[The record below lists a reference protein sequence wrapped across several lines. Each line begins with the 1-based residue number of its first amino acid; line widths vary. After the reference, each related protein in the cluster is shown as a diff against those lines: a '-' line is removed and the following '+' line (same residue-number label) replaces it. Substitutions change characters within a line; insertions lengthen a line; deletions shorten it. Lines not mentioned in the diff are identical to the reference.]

1 MSKKLIDFTHYYTYQ
16 EIKDYIYQVKD
27 DFSDLVDIDVAGKS
41 WEERDIW
48 VVTIT
53 NKSTGDPSEKPAI
66 YVDGNIHAGEV
77 TGAMVCLKV
86 IDYLT
91 KMYKKDAQ
99 VTSLVDNKT
108 FYILPRVNPDGAE
121 KYLTTPYSLRSSVR
135 PYPENNISELPGLHP
150 QDINDDGKILLMR
163 VRDDEKGEWKISK
176 KDSRIML
183 PRRPS
188 EFEGEFYKIYQE
200 GMIQEYDGKEF
211 DYHKTPWGLDLNRN
225 FPSNFDKDNIS
236 AGPYPTS
243 EPEAK
248 TIVDFILDHKNI
260 GLLNCFHTTGGFFYR
275 NPYTYQDEDM
285 DPEDLRATKEI
296 AREGYYAT
304 GYSDV
309 KSNNRSTLTEW
320 AYEHLGIIGYTT
332 ELWDRQERAGVSREK
347 LHNCTTQE
355 EIEEVELKLLEWNDR
370 ELSSKGFH
378 NWTKFDHPQLGEIE
392 IGGWDY
398 KEAVQNPPKHLLD
411 QECFKNMQWTLNQA
425 SSLPAAK
432 IADIQ
437 VETIENNVF
446 KITVKCE
453 NHGYLPTYITN
464 KGKDIKAVNKDK
476 LSLLYDKEQ
485 VEIISEKNEIEFD
498 YLHGFMNG
506 QERRYFSYGEPAK
519 NSKHFSWVVKKN
531 CENCSI
537 KVNLKSIRGGST
549 TREINL

>member
-1 MSKKLIDFTHYYTYQ
+1 MDKQLLDFKHYYSYQ
-16 EIKDYIYQVKD
+16 EIKDFIYEVQENYPE
-27 DFSDLVDIDVAGKS
+27 LVEIEVAGQS
-41 WEERDIW
+41 YEGRDIW
-48 VVTIT
+48 AVIIT
-53 NKSTGDPSEKPAI
+53 NKNIGKHSEKPAI

-77 TGAMVCLKV
+77 TGAMVCLKT

-91 KMYKKDAQ
+91 KMHKVDDQ
-99 VTSLVDNKT
+99 VTHLLDYRT

-121 KYLTTPYSLRSSVR
+121 KYLTTPYTLRSSVR
-135 PYPENNISELPGLHP
+135 PYPEDNILDLPGLHP

-163 VRDDEKGEWKISK
+163 VRDDKKGEWKKSK

-183 PRRPS
+183 PRRAS
-188 EFEGEFYKIYQE
+188 DLKGEFYRIYQE
-200 GMIQEYDGKEF
+200 GLIKDYDETEF

-248 TIVDFILDHKNI
+248 TIVDFILNHKNI

-285 DPEDLRATKEI
+285 DPQDLRATKEI
-296 AREGYYAT
+296 AREGFYAT
-304 GYSDV
+304 GYQDV

-332 ELWDRQERAGVSREK
+332 ELWDRQDRAGVTREQ
-347 LHNCTTQE
+347 LHNSTTPE
-355 EIEEVELKLLEWNDR
+355 EIEEVEMKLLKWNDR
-370 ELSSKGFH
+370 ELSGKGFI
-378 NWTKFDHPQLGEIE
+378 NWTKFDHPQLGEVE

-411 QECFKNMQWTLNQA
+411 QECFKNMKWTLNQA
-425 SSLPAAK
+425 SCLPEAK
-432 IADIQ
+432 ITDVKVEN
-437 VETIENNVF
+437 VETNVY
-446 KITVKCE
+446 KITVTCE

-464 KGKDIKAVNKDK
+464 KGKDINAVKKDK
-476 LSLLYDKEQ
+476 LKIVYDENSL
-485 VEIISEKNEIEFD
+485 EIISDGDEIEFD

-506 QERRYFSYGEPAK
+506 QERRYFSYGEAAK
-519 NSKHFSWVVKKN
+519 SSKNCSWIVKKKNDN
-531 CENCSI
+531 CNATI
-537 KVNLKSIRGGST
+537 KLISIRGGVSSQDIT
-549 TREINL
+549 F